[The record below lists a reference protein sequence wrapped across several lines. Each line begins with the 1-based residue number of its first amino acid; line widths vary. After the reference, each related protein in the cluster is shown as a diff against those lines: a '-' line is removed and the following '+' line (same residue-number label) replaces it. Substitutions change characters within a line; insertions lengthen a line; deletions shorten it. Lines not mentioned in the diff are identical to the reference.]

1 MFELD
6 KKSFGAF
13 VAQLRRE
20 KGWTQKELAQR
31 LFVSDKAVSK
41 WETGASLPDTALLVP
56 LSELLGVSVTELL
69 RCERM
74 SADSELDGEQI
85 ESVVKTAI
93 GYSGSKPERA
103 LGEKSRWKP
112 AFLLSLLLGGA
123 CIALAAYR
131 GRLSTVSPLIYA
143 MCALFGTYFVFFVRL
158 SLPRYYDGER
168 IGAFYDGPVRINLPG
183 AAFNNRNWPHV
194 LRVCRTWLCL
204 TAALYPGTSLL
215 LTELVPEL
223 WGTAEPYALLVL
235 LLAGLVLPTYLTAKK
250 YE

>member
-168 IGAFYDGPVRINLPG
+168 IGA
-183 AAFNNRNWPHV
+183 
-194 LRVCRTWLCL
+194 
-204 TAALYPGTSLL
+204 
-215 LTELVPEL
+215 
-223 WGTAEPYALLVL
+223 
-235 LLAGLVLPTYLTAKK
+235 
-250 YE
+250 

>member
-1 MFELD
+1 MC
-6 KKSFGAF
+6 
-13 VAQLRRE
+13 
-20 KGWTQKELAQR
+20 
-31 LFVSDKAVSK
+31 
-41 WETGASLPDTALLVP
+41 ETGASLPDTALLVP

-123 CIALAAYR
+123 CIALAVHR

-158 SLPRYYDGER
+158 RLPRYYDGER

-215 LTELVPEL
+215 LSLIHI
-223 WGTAEPYALLVL
+223 
-235 LLAGLVLPTYLTAKK
+235 
-250 YE
+250 

>member
-1 MFELD
+1 M
-6 KKSFGAF
+6 
-13 VAQLRRE
+13 
-20 KGWTQKELAQR
+20 
-31 LFVSDKAVSK
+31 
-41 WETGASLPDTALLVP
+41 
-56 LSELLGVSVTELL
+56 SVTELL

-74 SADSELDGEQI
+74 SADSEL
-85 ESVVKTAI
+85 
-93 GYSGSKPERA
+93 
-103 LGEKSRWKP
+103 
-112 AFLLSLLLGGA
+112 GGA
-123 CIALAAYR
+123 CIALAVHR

-223 WGTAEPYALLVL
+223 WGAAEPYALLVL